1 MRQPYKWGAKQFL
14 ATMEVGE
21 RREIDTKL
29 FNYRGMQAQANRLKQ
44 EYDSRWSFET
54 TPTGRYVIRVK

>member
-1 MRQPYKWGAKQFL
+1 MRQQYKWGAKQFL

-21 RREIDTKL
+21 RLKIDTER
-29 FNYRGMQAQANRLKQ
+29 FSYRGMQTQANALKK

>member
-1 MRQPYKWGAKQFL
+1 
-14 ATMEVGE
+14 MEVGE
-21 RREIDTKL
+21 RREIDAEL

>member
-1 MRQPYKWGAKQFL
+1 MRQQYKWGAKAFL
-14 ATMEVGE
+14 ASMEVGE
-21 RREIDTKL
+21 KREIDTEL
-29 FNYRGMQAQANRLKQ
+29 FNYRGMQTQANALKK